1 LKILILKPSSLG
13 DVVQAIPILRM
24 LKAHERGSSI
34 YWWVSSELAGV
45 LQHDPDLTGLFLFQ
59 RQRWSAPWHWHEAVR
74 SITQIRAQRF
84 DLVVDLQ
91 GLARSALF
99 AWLAGAAR
107 TLGVE
112 DWREGAPAFYD
123 VAVPRPRQ
131 RPHAVDWYLAVL
143 GPLGVPVR
151 WDFEWLPVHA
161 DAAQRIAEKWRPGD
175 SKWIVLSPGASW
187 LNKRWPAESYAQL
200 ARELAR
206 SYRDFRF
213 VILGTRADAGVG
225 RAIVEGGGS
234 QFVDLTGQTSIP
246 EMIEWIR
253 LSQLLVTNDS
263 GPMHVAAALK
273 KPVAALF
280 GPTDP
285 RRTGPYGQPEG
296 VVRIP
301 LPCAPCL
308 KPRCR
313 FERPMECLRALSPE
327 LVRAKCMELLPLE

>member
-1 LKILILKPSSLG
+1 MKILILKPSSLG

-24 LKAHERGSSI
+24 LKAHHPGSSI
-34 YWWVSSELAGV
+34 YWWLSSELAG
-45 LQHDPDLTGLFLFQ
+45 LLEHDPDLAGLFLFQ
-59 RQRWSAPWHWHEAVR
+59 RRRWSAPWHWHEAAR
-74 SITQIRAQRF
+74 SIAQIRAQRF

-91 GLARSALF
+91 GLARSALV

-123 VAVPRPRQ
+123 VAVPRPLRQ
-131 RPHAVDWYLAVL
+131 PHAVDWYLAVL
-143 GPLGVPVR
+143 ESLGVPPR
-151 WDFEWLPVHA
+151 WDFEWLPFHA
-161 DAAQRIAEKWRPGD
+161 DAAQRITEKWHPGH
-175 SKWIVLSPGASW
+175 SQWIAFSPGASW
-187 LNKRWPAESYAQL
+187 VNKRWPAESYAQL
-200 ARELAR
+200 ARDLAR
-206 SYRDFRF
+206 IYRDFRF
-213 VILGTRADAGVG
+213 VILGTRADADAGQ
-225 RAIVEGGGS
+225 AIAVAGGS
-234 QFVDLTGQTSIP
+234 QFLDVTGQTSIP

-253 LSQLLVTNDS
+253 LSRLLVTNDS

-296 VVRIP
+296 VVRIQ
-301 LPCAPCL
+301 LHCAPCL